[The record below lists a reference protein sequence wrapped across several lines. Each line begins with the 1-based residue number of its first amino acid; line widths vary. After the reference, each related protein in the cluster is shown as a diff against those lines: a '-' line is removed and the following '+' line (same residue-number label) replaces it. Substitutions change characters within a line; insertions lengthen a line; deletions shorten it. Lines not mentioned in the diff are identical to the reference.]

1 MNKILLIIQREYLTR
16 VRKKTFIIS
25 TILFPVMYLA
35 LIFGASYIAEK
46 TSTNLHVA
54 LTDSSGYFDKGR
66 IERANQN
73 DSSTILTLVTTSADS
88 LKTNFQNMGY
98 DGFIVI
104 PANADWQNGLDLK
117 LQMGRTLGMEG
128 SAPVKNKINRIW
140 DDIKNEKLGINDS
153 IKATLQKSG
162 IRLKQEN
169 LNDSTSNSGVA
180 TGIGYF
186 AGIFMYIILLLYGTQ
201 VMMGVMEEKTN
212 RIAEVIISSVKP
224 FQLMLGK
231 IIGIGFVALTQ
242 FVIWI
247 LCMILIYNLSSAG
260 KTDPTMATGLV
271 AGMQSVLSSI
281 NVPLVIFCFGFYLL
295 GGFFF
300 YASLYA
306 AIGSAANED
315 VREAQSLSLPVTM
328 LIIISI
334 MIMSAA
340 MKDPS
345 GPLAVWGSII
355 PFSSPIVMMGRI
367 PFGVPGT
374 VPWWQLGLSMVSL
387 IAGFLLT
394 TWLAGK
400 IYRTG
405 ILMYG
410 KKPTWKEM
418 IKWAIRKN

>member
-35 LIFGASYIAEK
+35 LIFGTSYIAQK

-73 DSSTILTLVTTSADS
+73 DSSTILTLVNTSEDS
-88 LKTNFQNMGY
+88 LKTSFQKMGY
-98 DGFIVI
+98 DGFIII

-153 IKATLQKSG
+153 IKNTLQKSG
-162 IRLKQEN
+162 IKLTQEN
-169 LNDSTSNSGVA
+169 LNDSTSNSGAA

-186 AGIFMYIILLLYGTQ
+186 SGIFMYVILLLYGTQ

-247 LCMILIYNLSSAG
+247 LCMILIYNLSSVG
-260 KTDPTMATGLV
+260 KTDPNMATGFV

-281 NVPLVIFCFGFYLL
+281 NVPMIIFCFGFYLL

-334 MIMSAA
+334 MVMSAA

-374 VPWWQLGLSMVSL
+374 VPWWQLALSMVSL
-387 IAGFLLT
+387 ITGFLLT
-394 TWLAGK
+394 TWFAGK

-418 IKWAIRKN
+418 MKWAFRKS